1 MTQRRETMTAYRIL
15 AISEATA
22 DAVRSTLASPQYGH
36 PAHVEEARGY
46 GPCRLC
52 LRTFAV
58 GQERRIL
65 FTYDPFEETGA
76 PPLPGPVFIHE
87 APCRRYPEDAGFP
100 EELLEHPL
108 TFVAYGEDRRHLAE
122 ERITDGDA
130 EPVIDRLLGR
140 PDVAYLHVRD
150 TQAGCFDLRIERVEG
165 ASAVG

>member
-1 MTQRRETMTAYRIL
+1 MTDYRIV
-15 AISEATA
+15 AIPETTA

-58 GQERRIL
+58 SRERRIL
-65 FTYDPFEETGA
+65 FTYDPFAETGA

-108 TFVAYGEDRRHLAE
+108 TF
-122 ERITDGDA
+122 
-130 EPVIDRLLGR
+130 
-140 PDVAYLHVRD
+140 
-150 TQAGCFDLRIERVEG
+150 G
-165 ASAVG
+165 A